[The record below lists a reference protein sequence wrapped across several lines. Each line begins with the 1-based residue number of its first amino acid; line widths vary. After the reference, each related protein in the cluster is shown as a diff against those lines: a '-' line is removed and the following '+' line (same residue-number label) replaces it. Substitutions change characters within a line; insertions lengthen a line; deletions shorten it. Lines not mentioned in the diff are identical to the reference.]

1 MTRPCCIRWDLS
13 RCRFV
18 DVIAVKI
25 EQRIL
30 AELADLESR
39 AQLRHLEAV
48 RGIDLGSND
57 YLGLSTDSRMK
68 QAIRE
73 AVDSAPRIASTGS
86 RLLSGHDDAWTAV
99 ENDFARWVGAE
110 AALYFTSG
118 YAANM
123 GLLSAVLRP
132 EDVVF
137 SDSSNH
143 ASLIDGIRLTKCKRV
158 IFPHLDLNA
167 LEAELRWTHSGSG
180 ARFIVVESIFSM
192 DGEHALL
199 QDLASLAARYG
210 AELIVD
216 EAHATGVCGPAGR
229 GCVAEAGLS
238 GRVFATVHTCGK
250 ALAAAGAFVCG
261 SKALCRFLINRARTF
276 IFNTA
281 LPPYFA
287 AQVAAGMRFAASAE
301 TERRLVAD
309 LSVFLRNE
317 LQGNGFDTAGSDS
330 HLVPVVLG
338 ANETALAFASQLQAR
353 GYSIRAIRPPT
364 VPVGTARLRVS
375 LTAKLTQLIL
385 ADFVRALIQIRKEV
399 SPAQVI
405 PLPQ

>member
-1 MTRPCCIRWDLS
+1 MTRPCSNRWGSS

-18 DVIAVKI
+18 EAIAVKI

-39 AQLRHLEAV
+39 AQLRDLEMV

-57 YLGLSTDSRMK
+57 YLGLSIDPRMK
-68 QAIRE
+68 QAVRE

-99 ENDFARWVGAE
+99 ENDFAQWVGAE
-110 AALYFTSG
+110 SALYFTSG

-123 GLLSAVLRP
+123 GLLGAVVRP

-137 SDSSNH
+137 SDSANH

-167 LEAELRWTHSGSG
+167 LEAELRWTHSG

-192 DGEHALL
+192 DGERAPL
-199 QDLASLAARYG
+199 QDLATLAARYG
-210 AELIVD
+210 AEMIVD

-229 GCVAEAGLS
+229 GSVAEAGLS

-261 SKALCRFLINRARTF
+261 SEALRSFLINRARSF

-287 AQVAAGMRFAASAE
+287 GQVAAGMRLAASAE

-309 LSVFLRNE
+309 LSIFLRNE
-317 LQGNGFDTAGSDS
+317 LQANGFDTAGSDS

-338 ANETALAFASQLQAR
+338 ANETALAFAAQLQAR
-353 GYSIRAIRPPT
+353 GYGIRAIRPPT
-364 VPVGTARLRVS
+364 VPPGTARLRVS
-375 LTAKLTQLIL
+375 LTAKLTQVIL

-399 SPAQVI
+399 SAAQVI

>member
-1 MTRPCCIRWDLS
+1 MMRPCFILWVSS
-13 RCRFV
+13 RCRCV
-18 DVIAVKI
+18 SAIAVKM
-25 EQRIL
+25 EERIL

-48 RGIDLGSND
+48 CGIDLGSND
-57 YLGLSTDSRMK
+57 YLGLSTDPRIK

-73 AVDSAPRIASTGS
+73 ALDSATRVASTGS
-86 RLLSGHDDAWTAV
+86 RLLSGHDEAWTAL

-118 YAANM
+118 YAANI
-123 GLLSAVLRP
+123 GLMSAILRP

-137 SDSSNH
+137 SDSANH

-167 LEAELRWTHSGSG
+167 LEAELRWSHSGSG

-192 DGEHALL
+192 DGERALL
-199 QDLASLAARYG
+199 QDMVSLAARYE

-216 EAHATGVCGPAGR
+216 EAHATGVCGPDGR
-229 GCVAEAGLS
+229 GLVAEAGLS

-261 SKALCRFLINRARTF
+261 SQALRRFLINRARTF

-287 AQVAAGMRFAASAE
+287 AQVAAGMRLAASAE

-309 LSVFLRNE
+309 LGIFLRNA
-317 LQGNGFDTAGSDS
+317 LQANGFDTAGSDS
-330 HLVPVVLG
+330 HLVPIVLG
-338 ANETALAFASQLQAR
+338 SNEAALAFASHLQAR
-353 GYSIRAIRPPT
+353 GFGIRAIRPPT
-364 VPVGTARLRVS
+364 VPAGTARLRVS
-375 LTAKLTQLIL
+375 LTAKLTESIL
-385 ADFVRALIQIRKEV
+385 ANFVRALIQIRKEV
-399 SPAQVI
+399 ASAQVI
-405 PLPQ
+405 PLVR

>member
-57 YLGLSTDSRMK
+57 YLGLSTDPRMK

-73 AVDSAPRIASTGS
+73 AVDSSPRVASTGS

-216 EAHATGVCGPAGR
+216 EAHATGVCGPGGR

-261 SKALCRFLINRARTF
+261 SEALRRFLINRARTF

-287 AQVAAGMRFAASAE
+287 GQVAAGMRLAASAQ
-301 TERRLVAD
+301 TERRMVAE
-309 LSVFLRNE
+309 LSIYLRNE

-330 HLVPVVLG
+330 HLVPIVLG
-338 ANETALAFASQLQAR
+338 TNDVALAFASRLQAR
-353 GYSIRAIRPPT
+353 GFGIRAIRPPT
-364 VPVGTARLRVS
+364 VPRGTARLRVS
-375 LTAKLTQLIL
+375 LAAKLTQPIL
-385 ADFVRALIQIRKEV
+385 ADFAGALIQIRKEV
-399 SPAQVI
+399 APTQAI
-405 PLPQ
+405 PLSR